1 MPFASRR
8 LPIVFVM
15 SLVLLW
21 GGVGLLLLL
30 ERDRVMQQ
38 AERDVANLALAF
50 EEQSYW
56 VLSSVDNLLH
66 AARAEYESDPGRFDV
81 AAFLREHPLPA
92 GFSVQMSVVG
102 SDGYLLMS
110 SLGMGPD
117 ARITNYLDRP
127 HVIVHAHKD
136 TGQIFVG
143 APIVGRLSGK
153 WSLPIS
159 IRVNDREGRFA
170 GVITLAVDPFYLS
183 GYYRRLDLGAEGV
196 VSILGTDGMLR
207 ARSTPP
213 SSPDGPAGLGR
224 TLNSMPVAHLT
235 EKSPAAVMMQVSDID
250 GIARVTAMRR
260 VRSYPLV
267 ATVGR
272 GVEEVLRPWWS
283 LVWRAVGAA
292 GLASLG
298 LGGLFW
304 MLCGEARQRLQQAHG
319 MAEANRRL
327 RLAEQVAMVGH
338 WRLEIAGRHLT
349 WSDEVYRIHG
359 LSKEQF
365 QPTLEK
371 AMIAYHPDDRG
382 RVRELVAT
390 AMQTGSSYEI
400 ALRVVRPDG
409 EIRHV
414 VTRGVVE
421 FAPDGRPQ
429 ALFGALIDVTDRTH
443 QEEALLAARR
453 EAEAAAR
460 AKTDFLA
467 TVSHELRTPLN
478 AVIGFAD
485 LLLTADLP
493 EAERRRYIR
502 LQAEAGRTLLTVIN
516 DVLDFSKI
524 DAGHLALEE
533 VATDTVGVL
542 LTCVELI
549 RPMVQEKGLNL
560 QVDLAPDLPP
570 WLLLDPTRVRQV
582 LLNLLN
588 NATKFTQAGSV
599 SLTASVLHD
608 TMGGDRL
615 RFNVADTG
623 IGIPPDRQAHLFEPF
638 HQADASTARRYGG
651 TGLGLAICRRLIGL
665 MGGQIGFSSEVGRGS
680 LFWVEIPLRP
690 TDPPAHAPMLP
701 TPGAGE
707 GAAPARPLHVLVAE
721 DLPVNQILV
730 RAILERAGHR
740 VDIAVDGHAALDAV
754 QRQTYD
760 LILMDVQMPGMDGLE
775 ATRAIRALPSAAGRI
790 PIVALTANALA
801 SEVERCRKAGMNDH
815 VAKPIEAE
823 HLLATL
829 SRWSQRIDSA
839 AAADMSAGDGD
850 AGRGEEGAARA
861 TPRPVT
867 LSADV
872 QAQLETLMG
881 RGALLPMMQELASTL
896 RTRLSVALDP
906 ATPLDVVRTH
916 SHATVSLAGN
926 FGLMEL
932 SAAARALEQAIDNG
946 GDRAAVTHLREGL
959 APVARQALSALA
971 ARIGELSA
979 PLPSGD

>member
-1 MPFASRR
+1 MP
-8 LPIVFVM
+8 LVFLI
-15 SLVLLW
+15 SLALLW
-21 GGVGLLLLL
+21 SGVGFLLLL
-30 ERDRVMQQ
+30 ERDRVMEQ

-66 AARAEYESDPGRFDV
+66 TAKAEYEGDPGGFDIPV
-81 AAFLREHPLPA
+81 FLREHALPA
-92 GFSVQMSVVG
+92 GFSVQMSIVG
-102 SDGYLLMS
+102 ADGYLLMS

-127 HVIVHAHKD
+127 HIIVHAHQD
-136 TGQIFVG
+136 TGRIFIG

-159 IRVNDREGRFA
+159 IRVNDGQGRFA
-170 GVITLAVDPFYLS
+170 GVITLAADPFYLS
-183 GYYRRLDLGAEGV
+183 GYYRRLDLGAEGA
-196 VSILGTDGMLR
+196 VSILGTDGILR
-207 ARSTPP
+207 ARSTP
-213 SSPDGPAGLGR
+213 SASPDGPAGLGR
-224 TLNSMPVAHLT
+224 TLNSMPVARLT
-235 EKSPAAVMMQVSDID
+235 EQAPAAVLEQVSDLD
-250 GIARVTAMRR
+250 GIERVTAMRR
-260 VRSYPLV
+260 IRSYPLV

-272 GVEEVLRPWWS
+272 GVDEVLRPWWS

-298 LGGLFW
+298 LTGLFW
-304 MLCGEARQRLQQAHG
+304 MLCREAQQRLRQDRDI
-319 MAEANRRL
+319 AEANRLL

-338 WRLEIAGRHLT
+338 WRLEIASRRLT

-359 LSKEQF
+359 LSKDLF

-371 AMIAYHPDDRG
+371 ALTAYHPDDRG
-382 RVRELVAT
+382 RVRELVAS

-421 FAPDGRPQ
+421 FGSGDRPM

-542 LTCVELI
+542 LTCAELV
-549 RPMVQEKGLNL
+549 RPMAQEKGLNL

-599 SLTASVLHD
+599 SLTAGVLHD
-608 TMGGDRL
+608 PIGGDRL
-615 RFNVADTG
+615 RFTVADTG
-623 IGIPPDRQAHLFEPF
+623 IGIPQDRQAHLFEPF

-690 TDPPAHAPMLP
+690 TEPPAHAPMLP

-707 GAAPARPLHVLVAE
+707 ATAPGRPLHVLVAE

-740 VDIAVDGHAALDAV
+740 VDIAVDGQAALDAV
-754 QRQTYD
+754 QRQSFD

-775 ATRAIRALPSAAGRI
+775 ATRAIRALPSAVGRI

-815 VAKPIEAE
+815 IAKPIEAE
-823 HLLATL
+823 HLLVTL
-829 SRWSQRIDSA
+829 SRWSQRIHSVTGEP
-839 AAADMSAGDGD
+839 GDGGD
-850 AGRGEEGAARA
+850 GADVKPGGP
-861 TPRPVT
+861 PRLAV
-867 LSADV
+867 LSADL

-881 RGALLPMMQELASTL
+881 RGALLPMMQELISTL
-896 RTRLSVALDP
+896 RTRLTVALDP

-932 SAAARALEQAIDNG
+932 SATARTLEQAIDNG
-946 GDRAAVTHLREGL
+946 EDRAAVTLLLDGL
-959 APVARQALSALA
+959 APVAERALSALT
-971 ARIGELSA
+971 ARIEELSA
-979 PLPSGD
+979 PLPAGS